1 MRASPQ
7 ALTQGSKV
15 GCFGSANMLPPVTS
29 SSGFS
34 EVITITTS
42 GTR

>member
-7 ALTQGSKV
+7 ALTQAAKV

-34 EVITITTS
+34 DVITITTS
-42 GTR
+42 GMR

>member
-7 ALTQGSKV
+7 AFTQGSNV
-15 GCFGSANMLPPVTS
+15 RCCGSANMLPPVTS

-34 EVITITTS
+34 DVITMTTS